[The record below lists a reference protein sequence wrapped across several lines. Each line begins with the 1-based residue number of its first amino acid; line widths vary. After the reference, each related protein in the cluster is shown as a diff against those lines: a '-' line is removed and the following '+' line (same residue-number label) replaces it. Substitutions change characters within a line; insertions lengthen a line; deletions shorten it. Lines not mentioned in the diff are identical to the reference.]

1 MPQPYSLSATLFE
14 EAISTVEPVGVATS
28 SQERSAVAGKVKV
41 PTSLER
47 SNNSVEEEKS
57 GSIQMQQL
65 RIESQR
71 KRDPYFGKCT

>member
-47 SNNSVEEEKS
+47 SNNSVEEEKW
-57 GSIQMQQL
+57 SIQMQQL